1 MPLGFAKSV
10 FTTKVAASQALGW
23 WKQTNTVNTTNSNCC
38 LKYTYGA
45 GSQPAANGGRN
56 ATGNNYTFACWFR
69 IFSRTSGNDSGNP
82 DDFDPDF
89 QEVELMRMTNNNYNW
104 IIGLHE
110 NNGIQAMLFGI
121 SETEGGSDNG
131 GTTFSTG
138 NLSGNFRT
146 TYCDNNWHH
155 LYVQARFGTSTTESK
170 IFLDGVDKTTN
181 GLGSVEYLANGSTW
195 NSSGQVVSFAGR
207 HDTHLKES
215 TANIAQLYFEA
226 NGTQDNSSNIS
237 RFYNSGV
244 VDYGT
249 DGNDSGLDTPDVM
262 ITVDSTPATVDG
274 GDATGTLAN
283 SNSNGI
289 SVNTTGGPS

>member
-1 MPLGFAKSV
+1 MPLGFARST
-10 FTTKVAASQALGW
+10 FATYTAASSGLGW
-23 WKQTNTVNTTNSNCC
+23 WKQENAVQQSKNCC

-45 GSQPAANGGRN
+45 GSQPSADGAKN

-69 IFSRTSGNDSGNP
+69 IFSRTDQNDSGNV

-89 QEVELMRMTNNNYNW
+89 QEVELLKMTNGDYNW

-121 SETEGGSDNG
+121 SDTNGGSGTG

-146 TYCDNNWHH
+146 TYCDNEWHH
-155 LYVQARFGTSTTESK
+155 LYVQARFGTSTSESK

-181 GLGSVEYLANGSTW
+181 ALGGTAFLAGASSW

-215 TANIAQLYFEA
+215 TINMAQVYFEA
-226 NGTQDNSSNIS
+226 NGTQDNSSNVS

-262 ITVDSTPATVDG
+262 ITVNDTPATVDG

-289 SVNTTGGPS
+289 SVNTTGGPE